1 MDSPV
6 FPLISGV
13 LASAKVPDPANV
25 HYPSCD
31 STEAEEAAILAQD
44 YINAHHTRGYKYA
57 LNQIDE
63 FKIIDKPDGQKTYL
77 MELDLLDTTCHVL
90 NPTPVAN
97 CTVRPKYE
105 TNIEADCDVVLN
117 WDKGVLTVQAF
128 KCKSK
133 PESREFPCGGCVE
146 LLPLN
151 DTSGLELVKVSVAA
165 VNDKSTLP
173 PERAYFDLLEVGRLS
188 SQIVGGGPKI
198 LAEFVVVETNCTIS
212 DHDDSCAHG
221 DHATASKIFCTSVQ
235 LPNEAATVE
244 CKDIVTA
251 DVAGLPQHHHHHD
264 HQPHLKHHKMIALH
278 DPHNTS
284 LLSESGESAEVP
296 KVRREAV
303 LMLPLFPAATR
314 GPAPVCPGK
323 VRFF

>member
-1 MDSPV
+1 MVVQSV
-6 FPLISGV
+6 KEFTVEFQTRIWGV
-13 LASAKVPDPANV
+13 CALDRLGLTCAKVPDPANV

-188 SQIVGGGPKI
+188 SQVSALVGYQCNHI
-198 LAEFVVVETNCTIS
+198 LLC
-212 DHDDSCAHG
+212 SCVSACRTPCK
-221 DHATASKIFCTSVQ
+221 TAAGVCNHRAVRVSHFYQ
-235 LPNEAATVE
+235 
-244 CKDIVTA
+244 TA